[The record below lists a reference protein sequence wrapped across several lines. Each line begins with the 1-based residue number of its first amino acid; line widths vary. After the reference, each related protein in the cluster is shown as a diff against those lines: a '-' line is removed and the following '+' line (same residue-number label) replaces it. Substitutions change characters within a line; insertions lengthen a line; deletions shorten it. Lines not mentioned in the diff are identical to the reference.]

1 MQSSL
6 DFPIVKLLD
15 FEERW
20 DELETDT
27 NPFSMVV
34 MAQLQTQRT
43 QQPPIEQI
51 NEIDIL
57 DGLLRQAVTVDSL
70 AAFEQLL
77 DAD

>member
-1 MQSSL
+1 MPKQPEHLSY
-6 DFPIVKLLD
+6 LLAVS
-15 FEERW
+15 EERW

-34 MAQLQTQRT
+34 MAHLQTQRT